1 MGGRGVVGNALQ
13 PDRVKALI
21 AEARAEVVVHL
32 LTALPAAGVLR
43 KGQLRPTNELRT
55 RGTANL
61 IGAAIEARARR
72 IVAESFVGVYAPQSS
87 SAPIS
92 EDGPLAPVG
101 KGPFTD
107 TVLALRSMEDQLL
120 LAHQKHGIEAVALRI
135 GLLYGAEVPSTQVMI
150 KQARNGRL
158 FVPRGLS
165 GIGPFVHNEDAVA
178 AIVAAVEQKQV
189 SRVYNIA
196 DDEPLSLTEFLSRL
210 TEAVS
215 APPPRE
221 IPAWLVKLAA
231 PVIAELGSARL
242 PLANAKAKRELGW
255 SLRYPTTRE
264 GLAELQ
270 RVAMLA
276 A

>member
-1 MGGRGVVGNALQ
+1 MKGRGVVGNALE
-13 PDRVKALI
+13 PDRMKALI
-21 AEARAEVVVHL
+21 AEARPEVVVHL

-72 IVAESFVGVYAPQSS
+72 IVAESFVGVYGPQSS

-92 EDGPLAPVG
+92 EDGPLVPVG
-101 KGPFTD
+101 GGPFTD
-107 TVLALRSMEDQLL
+107 AVLALRSMEDQLL
-120 LAHQKHGIEAVALRI
+120 LAHQKHAIETVALRI
-135 GLLYGAEVPSTQVMI
+135 GLLYGAEVPSTQLMI

-158 FVPRGLS
+158 LVPRGLS

-178 AIVAAVEQKQV
+178 AVVAAVEQKQV
-189 SRVYNIA
+189 SRLYNVA

-210 TEAVS
+210 TTAVS
-215 APPPRE
+215 APPPRK
-221 IPAWLVKLAA
+221 IPAWLVRLAA

-270 RVAMLA
+270 GMATLA